1 MILNVML
8 AEVAKLMNSTEYLKI
23 FFACVFISI
32 ITLPFLRELW
42 SKEQQEM
49 IRGMKGENAKWD
61 WSEIWEYNS
70 LRFAK
75 GFFATIIFMVLMK
88 TLFTI
93 DYPWEL
99 YVLTFIGTLG
109 SNGIGAFL
117 IYVKSKH
124 DR

>member
-1 MILNVML
+1 ML
-8 AEVAKLMNSTEYLKI
+8 SEIEKLARSTEYLKI
-23 FFACVFISI
+23 FFACMFIGI
-32 ITLPFLRELW
+32 ITLPFMRELW
-42 SKEQQEM
+42 SKEQREM
-49 IRGMKGENAKWD
+49 IKGMKGSDGQWQ

-93 DYPWEL
+93 EYPWEL
-99 YVLTFIGTLG
+99 YVLTFLGTLG

-117 IYVKSKH
+117 IYIKSKH
-124 DR
+124 EK